1 MGNILLLVCMVTISG
16 RGEFANE
23 LSMIVIVSG
32 LIVSITLNRLM
43 YELFSSTK
51 NIIFLLLVWNDAKLP
66 SNQMELSVIIRSI
79 NISH

>member
-1 MGNILLLVCMVTISG
+1 MGNILLLVCMVIISG

-23 LSMIVIVSG
+23 LSMIVIAGG
-32 LIVSITLNRLM
+32 LIASIKLNRLM

-51 NIIFLLLVWNDAKLP
+51 NIIFLLLVWNDAKL
-66 SNQMELSVIIRSI
+66 SSSRMELSVIIRSI

>member
-1 MGNILLLVCMVTISG
+1 MGNILLLVCMVIISG

-23 LSMIVIVSG
+23 LSMIVIADG
-32 LIVSITLNRLM
+32 LIASIKLNRLM

-66 SNQMELSVIIRSI
+66 SSRMELSVIIRSI

>member
-1 MGNILLLVCMVTISG
+1 MVIISG

-23 LSMIVIVSG
+23 LSMIVIAGG
-32 LIVSITLNRLM
+32 LIASIKLNRLM

-51 NIIFLLLVWNDAKLP
+51 NIIFLLLVWNDAKL
-66 SNQMELSVIIRSI
+66 SSSRMELSVIIRSI